1 MAAVKVKLPDYLDF
15 WPWQREINPYY
26 EEVKREATAWG
37 HSFGFFDKKSQDA
50 FDRCAF
56 CKVAC
61 LTYPYMN
68 RAQAL
73 AACKL
78 MVLFY
83 VYDEFT
89 DIEGPKVGSQLA
101 SIVMDALRNP
111 HKPRP
116 AGEFAIGELA
126 RQFWAEATLVA
137 SPMAQRHFIE
147 TFQEYVDAVTEQA
160 ADREADRVRTLEEYW
175 PIRDHTGGC
184 PPAFAFIE
192 LDLDFPEELYRSPEL
207 ERLREI
213 ANRSIT
219 GCNDVYSY
227 NVERA
232 RGHALH
238 NIVTVAM
245 YEKNIDVQDALKW
258 FNDWHNGVLREFL
271 ALREEVD
278 VLVRKQHGEAVAKQV
293 RFYVNGLGR
302 WVRGNDDWH
311 FEGQRHFGEMGL
323 EIQKTREVLMLPKI
337 EAALPVIGPG
347 ATTVQ
352 EGGKG
357 WWHGRSAGGA
367 EKNVVERFSG
377 MVLAIVGFFRKHT

>member
-1 MAAVKVKLPDYLDF
+1 
-15 WPWQREINPYY
+15 
-26 EEVKREATAWG
+26 
-37 HSFGFFDKKSQDA
+37 
-50 FDRCAF
+50 
-56 CKVAC
+56 
-61 LTYPYMN
+61 
-68 RAQAL
+68 
-73 AACKL
+73 

-89 DIEGPKVGSQLA
+89 DIDGPKVGSHLA
-101 SIVMDALRNP
+101 SIVMDALHNP
-111 HKPRP
+111 NKPRP
-116 AGEFAIGELA
+116 TGEFGIGELA
-126 RQFWAEATLVA
+126 RQFWAEATKVA
-137 SPMAQRHFIE
+137 SPMAQRHFLE
-147 TFQEYVDAVTEQA
+147 TFQQYVDAVTEQA
-160 ADREADRVRTLEEYW
+160 MDREADRVRTLDEYW

-238 NIVTVAM
+238 NIVTLAM
-245 YEKNIDVQDALKW
+245 YEKDVDVQDAVKW
-258 FNDWHNGVLREFL
+258 FNDWHNEILREFL

-278 VLVRKQHGEAVAKQV
+278 SLTRKQYGDAVAKQV
-293 RFYVNGLGR
+293 RFYVDGLAR

-323 EIQKTREVLMLPKI
+323 EIQKTREVLMLPKVELEVARKGI
-337 EAALPVIGPG
+337 PAGEGGNGEGIRELMERKNVAGLQIDAALPVGV
-347 ATTVQ
+347 ATAR

-357 WWHGRSAGGA
+357 WRHGTLSGGTD
-367 EKNVVERFSG
+367 KNVVKRFTA
-377 MVLAIVGFFRKHT
+377 MILAFVELFRKRT